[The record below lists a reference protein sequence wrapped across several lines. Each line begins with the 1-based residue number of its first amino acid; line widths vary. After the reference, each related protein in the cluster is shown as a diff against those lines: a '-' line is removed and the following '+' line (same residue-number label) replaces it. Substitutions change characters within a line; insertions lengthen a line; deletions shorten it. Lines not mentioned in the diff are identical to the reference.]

1 MKLVLVLV
9 RLRESQEHRT
19 MPAGRPRGS
28 AGEVPP
34 ARSGTEATSKPAGEE
49 REPVML
55 SGDRSGKESHMMAQ
69 YGSRVQTQTD
79 GVTVIGEAV
88 WRVPPERA
96 EFLIEI
102 TASAPTAAQ
111 ALHDNQLKSAQ
122 VAQAVAPL
130 GVQQADLQTISLNVY
145 NLHRPVLPVLPAYGG
160 LPTIGAGGF
169 PAYGAGAAP
178 VPAEIQSAVYHA
190 RNILRVNVRDP
201 RRLGEIVDVVARAG
215 AVIAGSL
222 SIGVSDEAS
231 ARRHALEA
239 AGKDARS
246 KAEALALSTG
256 KQVDDAVAIAEDI
269 VASNGV
275 YAALRSVVPFAFG
288 AGTPEVAGELEY
300 YARVS
305 ASFRLK

>member
-1 MKLVLVLV
+1 MTAH
-9 RLRESQEHRT
+9 S
-19 MPAGRPRGS
+19 
-28 AGEVPP
+28 
-34 ARSGTEATSKPAGEE
+34 
-49 REPVML
+49 
-55 SGDRSGKESHMMAQ
+55 
-69 YGSRVQTQTD
+69 SRVQTQMD
-79 GVTVIGEAV
+79 GVMVTGEAV

-122 VAQAVAPL
+122 LAQAVAPL

-145 NLHRPVLPVLPAYGG
+145 NLYAPVLPALSAYGG
-160 LPTIGAGGF
+160 LPAIGSGGF
-169 PAYGAGAAP
+169 PQYGAGAAA
-178 VPAEIQSAVYHA
+178 VPAEIQSAAYHA

-201 RRLGEIVDVVARAG
+201 KRLGEIVDAVARAG

-222 SIGVSDEAS
+222 SVGVSDEAG

-239 AGKDARS
+239 AGKDARA
-246 KAEALALSTG
+246 KAEALAVGAG
-256 KQVDDAVAIAEDI
+256 KQVDDAVAISEDI

-275 YAALRSVVPFAFG
+275 YAALRSAMPFAFG
-288 AGTPEVAGELEY
+288 AGAPQVAGELEY

>member
-1 MKLVLVLV
+1 
-9 RLRESQEHRT
+9 
-19 MPAGRPRGS
+19 MPAGKPRGR
-28 AGEVPP
+28 AGEMPP
-34 ARSGTEATSKPAGEE
+34 ARSDNETRSQPAGGE
-49 REPVML
+49 RGRVML
-55 SGDRSGKESHMMAQ
+55 SENRSGKESNMMAQ

-145 NLHRPVLPVLPAYGG
+145 NLHRPVLPALPAYGG

-178 VPAEIQSAVYHA
+178 VPAEIQSAVDHA

-246 KAEALALSTG
+246 KAEALAVSTG

-288 AGTPEVAGELEY
+288 AGTPEVAGALEY

-305 ASFRLK
+305 ACFRLK

>member
-1 MKLVLVLV
+1 
-9 RLRESQEHRT
+9 
-19 MPAGRPRGS
+19 
-28 AGEVPP
+28 
-34 ARSGTEATSKPAGEE
+34 
-49 REPVML
+49 
-55 SGDRSGKESHMMAQ
+55 MMAQ
-69 YGSRVQTQTD
+69 YGSRVQTQID
-79 GVTVIGEAV
+79 GVMVIGEAV
-88 WRVPPERA
+88 WRVTPERA

-102 TASAPTAAQ
+102 MTGAPTAAQ

-145 NLHRPVLPVLPAYGG
+145 NLYRPVGALPGYGSGYGG

-246 KAEALALSTG
+246 KAEALAVSTG

-288 AGTPEVAGELEY
+288 AGAPEVVGELEY

>member
-1 MKLVLVLV
+1 
-9 RLRESQEHRT
+9 
-19 MPAGRPRGS
+19 
-28 AGEVPP
+28 
-34 ARSGTEATSKPAGEE
+34 
-49 REPVML
+49 
-55 SGDRSGKESHMMAQ
+55 MMAQ

-79 GVTVIGEAV
+79 GVMVIGEAV

-96 EFLIEI
+96 EFLIEM

-246 KAEALALSTG
+246 KAEALAVSTG

-288 AGTPEVAGELEY
+288 AGAPEVVGELEY

>member
-1 MKLVLVLV
+1 
-9 RLRESQEHRT
+9 
-19 MPAGRPRGS
+19 
-28 AGEVPP
+28 
-34 ARSGTEATSKPAGEE
+34 
-49 REPVML
+49 
-55 SGDRSGKESHMMAQ
+55 MMAQ

-79 GVTVIGEAV
+79 GVMVIGEAV

-102 TASAPTAAQ
+102 SASAPTAAQ

-145 NLHRPVLPVLPAYGG
+145 NLYRPVGALPGYGG

-178 VPAEIQSAVYHA
+178 VPAEIQSAAYHA

-246 KAEALALSTG
+246 KAEALAVSTG

-305 ASFRLK
+305 ACFRLK

>member
-1 MKLVLVLV
+1 MRGVNFGFFTERCRTPSWCRSARFSNWRAARVL
-9 RLRESQEHRT
+9 
-19 MPAGRPRGS
+19 
-28 AGEVPP
+28 
-34 ARSGTEATSKPAGEE
+34 KN
-49 REPVML
+49 
-55 SGDRSGKESHMMAQ
+55 DN
-69 YGSRVQTQTD
+69 
-79 GVTVIGEAV
+79 
-88 WRVPPERA
+88 
-96 EFLIEI
+96 
-102 TASAPTAAQ
+102 AA
-111 ALHDNQLKSAQ
+111 
-122 VAQAVAPL
+122 
-130 GVQQADLQTISLNVY
+130 
-145 NLHRPVLPVLPAYGG
+145 
-160 LPTIGAGGF
+160 
-169 PAYGAGAAP
+169 
-178 VPAEIQSAVYHA
+178 YHA
-190 RNILRVNVRDP
+190 RNILRVNVGDLK
-201 RRLGEIVDVVARAG
+201 RLGEIVDVVARAG

>member
-1 MKLVLVLV
+1 
-9 RLRESQEHRT
+9 
-19 MPAGRPRGS
+19 
-28 AGEVPP
+28 VPP
-34 ARSGTEATSKPAGEE
+34 ARSDIEITSKPAG
-49 REPVML
+49 RETVPAML
-55 SGDRSGKESHMMAQ
+55 SDDKSERSGKESNMMAQ
-69 YGSRVQTQTD
+69 YGSRVQTQID
-79 GVTVIGEAV
+79 GVMVIGEAV

-145 NLHRPVLPVLPAYGG
+145 NLYRPVGALPGYGG

-178 VPAEIQSAVYHA
+178 VPAEIQSAAYHA

-222 SIGVSDEAS
+222 SIGASDEAS

-246 KAEALALSTG
+246 KAEALAVSTG

-305 ASFRLK
+305 ACFRLK

>member
-1 MKLVLVLV
+1 MWSDDK
-9 RLRESQEHRT
+9 
-19 MPAGRPRGS
+19 
-28 AGEVPP
+28 
-34 ARSGTEATSKPAGEE
+34 
-49 REPVML
+49 
-55 SGDRSGKESHMMAQ
+55 SGKESNVTAT
-69 YGSRVQTQTD
+69 YGSRVQTQMD

-102 TASAPTAAQ
+102 ASSAPTAAQ

-145 NLHRPVLPVLPAYGG
+145 NFYTPALPALSPYGG
-160 LPTIGAGGF
+160 LSIGSGGF
-169 PAYGAGAAP
+169 APYAAGAALA
-178 VPAEIQSAVYHA
+178 PAEIQSAAYHA
-190 RNILRVNVRDP
+190 RNVLRVRVGDP
-201 RRLGEIVDVVARAG
+201 RRLGEIVDAAARAG
-215 AVIAGSL
+215 AVIVGAL
-222 SIGVSDEAS
+222 SVGVSDEAS

-239 AGKDARS
+239 AGKDARA
-246 KAEALALSTG
+246 KADALAVAAG

-269 VASNGV
+269 IATNGV
-275 YAALRSVVPFAFG
+275 YAALRSAAPFAFG
-288 AGTPEVAGELEY
+288 AGAPQVAGELEY